1 MENKKTIKINLVA
14 LITLLL
20 IIVVILITFLASKSN
35 TNTPQNTI
43 YENQISEKASS
54 PTTSFKA
61 TPKQKS

>member
-43 YENQISEKASS
+43 YENQISEKTTINQYSDAGNS
-54 PTTSFKA
+54 PD
-61 TPKQKS
+61 